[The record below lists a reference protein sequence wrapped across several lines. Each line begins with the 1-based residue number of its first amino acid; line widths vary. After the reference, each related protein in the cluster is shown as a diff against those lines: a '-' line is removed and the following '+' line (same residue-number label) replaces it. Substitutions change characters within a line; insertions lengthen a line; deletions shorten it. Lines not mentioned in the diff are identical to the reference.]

1 MDAGAMTG
9 VARRVIKLT
18 WPPSF
23 LADAAILTTAAA
35 SVPGVTLQTCP
46 CIRASK
52 KEASLCCTADGSGND
67 RICPRALS
75 MALLWINACI
85 ASTQKLVSFSNL
97 HLQCY
102 V

>member
-1 MDAGAMTG
+1 MTG
-9 VARRVIKLT
+9 VARHVKQT
-18 WPPSF
+18 WPPFF

-35 SVPGVTLQTCP
+35 SVPGVMLYACP

-52 KEASLCCTADGSGND
+52 KEASFCCMADGSGND

-85 ASTQKLVSFSNL
+85 ASTQRLVTFNNL
-97 HLQCY
+97 RLPSY